1 MSKLQTYKDDFVLL
15 LETGF
20 IAAGQTDEDAAKK
33 LFRAAQLL
41 SPHNMLPKVGY
52 GYIHL
57 LKLELKQACKMFE
70 EVLKAEPDNQMAK
83 ALLGLS
89 TSLTIKDADK
99 GEKLLE
105 EAMKGSKDP
114 YIKNMAQTGIEFVE
128 KFVKKQPTPV
138 QGQPRTEKRAP
149 KKGPKK

>member
-1 MSKLQTYKDDFVLL
+1 MPKTHQSYKDDFALI
-15 LETGF
+15 LEAGF
-20 IAAGQTDEDAAKK
+20 IAAGQTDEDSASK
-33 LFRAAQLL
+33 LFRAAQML
-41 SPHNMLPKVGY
+41 SPQNMLPKVGF

-70 EVLKAEPDNQMAK
+70 EVLKTEPDNNMAK

-89 TSLTIKDADK
+89 AALTIKDADK
-99 GEKLLE
+99 GQKLME
-105 EAMKGSKDP
+105 EAMKHTKDP
-114 YIKNMAQTGIEFVE
+114 SIKNMASTGIEFVD

-138 QGQPRTEKRAP
+138 QGQPKTT

>member
-1 MSKLQTYKDDFVLL
+1 MSKLQMYKDDFVLL

-20 IAAGQTDEDAAKK
+20 IAAGQTDEDAANK

-41 SPHNMLPKVGY
+41 NPQNLLPKVGT

-57 LKLELKQACKMFE
+57 LKLELKQACRLFE
-70 EVLKAEPDNQMAK
+70 DVLKAEPDNQMAR

-99 GEKLLE
+99 GEKLME
-105 EAMKGSKDP
+105 EAMKHAKDP
-114 YIKNMAQTGIEFVE
+114 SIKNMAATGIEFVE

-138 QGQPRTEKRAP
+138 QGQPKTN

>member
-1 MSKLQTYKDDFVLL
+1 MSKIQTYKDDFVLL

-33 LFRAAQLL
+33 LFRAAELL
-41 SPHNMLPKVGY
+41 SPSNMLPKVGF

-57 LKLELKQACKMFE
+57 LKLELKQACRVFE
-70 EVLKAEPDNQMAK
+70 EVLKAEPDNNMAK

-99 GEKLLE
+99 GEKLME
-105 EAMKGSKDP
+105 DAMKHTKDP
-114 YIKNMAQTGIEFVE
+114 SIKKMAATGIEFVE

-138 QGQPRTEKRAP
+138 QGQTQGRPKTP

>member
-33 LFRAAQLL
+33 LFRAAELL
-41 SPHNMLPKVGY
+41 SPKNQLPRVGY

-57 LKLELKQACKMFE
+57 LKLELKQAIKMFE
-70 EVLKAEPDNQMAK
+70 EVLKAEPENHMAK

-89 TSLTIKDADK
+89 TSLTIKDAEK
-99 GEKLLE
+99 GEKIMEDAL
-105 EAMKGSKDP
+105 KHTKDSHV
-114 YIKNMAQTGIEFVE
+114 KNMAQTGIEFVE
-128 KFVKKQPTPV
+128 KYVKKQPTPV
-138 QGQPRTEKRAP
+138 QGQPKTQPKKP
-149 KKGPKK
+149 KKGS

>member
-41 SPHNMLPKVGY
+41 SPQNMLPKVGY

-99 GEKLLE
+99 GEKMLE
-105 EAMKGSKDP
+105 EAMKDSKDP
-114 YIKNMAQTGIEFVE
+114 YIKNMAQTGD
-128 KFVKKQPTPV
+128 
-138 QGQPRTEKRAP
+138 
-149 KKGPKK
+149 

>member
-1 MSKLQTYKDDFVLL
+1 MSKLQSYKDDFVLL

-41 SPHNMLPKVGY
+41 SPQNMLPKVGY

-57 LKLELKQACKMFE
+57 LKLELKQACKMFD

-105 EAMKGSKDP
+105 DAMKNSKDP
-114 YIKNMAQTGIEFVE
+114 AIKNMAKTGIEFVE

-138 QGQPRTEKRAP
+138 QGQPKTT

>member
-20 IAAGQTDEDAAKK
+20 IAAGQTDEDAASK

-41 SPHNMLPKVGY
+41 SPQNMLPKVGF

-70 EVLKAEPDNQMAK
+70 EVLKSDPDNNMAK

-89 TSLTIKDADK
+89 TSLTIKDAEK
-99 GEKLLE
+99 GEKLME
-105 EAMKGSKDP
+105 DAMKHSKDP
-114 YIKNMAQTGIEFVE
+114 SIKTMAATGIEFVE
-128 KFVKKQPTPV
+128 KFVRKQPTPV
-138 QGQPRTEKRAP
+138 QGQPKTT
-149 KKGPKK
+149 KKGSKK